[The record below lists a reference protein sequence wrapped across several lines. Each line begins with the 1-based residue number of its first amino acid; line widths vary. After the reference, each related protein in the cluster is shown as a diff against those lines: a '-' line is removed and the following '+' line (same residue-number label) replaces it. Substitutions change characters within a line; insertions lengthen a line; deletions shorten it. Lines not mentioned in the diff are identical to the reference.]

1 MKSIYM
7 SQRRRRE
14 TELTSEWNEKGERRR
29 MQTKINASVVGSHT
43 ERQALTATGK
53 EKESSSV
60 WEKNCSRD
68 QILYQKIMHYILTIL
83 TAVISVYQSRCRRNY
98 KKD

>member
-43 ERQALTATGK
+43 ERQALTATEK

-60 WEKNCSRD
+60 WEK
-68 QILYQKIMHYILTIL
+68 
-83 TAVISVYQSRCRRNY
+83 TAVETKPYIRKSCIIYWQY
-98 KKD
+98 